1 MIRQWS
7 DAERELA
14 VNQRRLGFK
23 VGRGFFAKTAKS
35 FDPY

>member
-7 DAERELA
+7 DAEHKLA
-14 VNQRRLGFK
+14 VSQRGLGFK

>member
-1 MIRQWS
+1 MIREWS
-7 DAERELA
+7 DAEHELA